1 MDAVIK
7 ATAIKTAAM
16 ETGKFAKAPPSTEL
30 YLHPGQTYISE
41 EPVQISMILGSC
53 AGVCLYDRRKGIG
66 GATHY
71 MLPQW
76 EGPGSPSTRYG
87 DVALDVLL
95 KQFQI
100 HGSNLKDLEAKVFG
114 GACMFQAFRAENGG
128 QDHIGSRNVDM
139 AIQIF
144 SDLGIFIATRDTGG
158 ENGRKIKMQSDTG
171 SVAVS
176 VIRNS

>member
-1 MDAVIK
+1 MNMSAVVAPVSTK
-7 ATAIKTAAM
+7 ALPYKEI
-16 ETGKFAKAPPSTEL
+16 
-30 YLHPGQTYISE
+30 YLHPGQMYVSR

-53 AGVCLYDRRKGIG
+53 AGVCLYDRCRAIG

-76 EGPGSPSTRYG
+76 AGPGTPSTRYG

-95 KQFQI
+95 KQFHE
-100 HGSNLKDLEAKVFG
+100 HGSGPKDLEAKIFG
-114 GACMFQAFRAENGG
+114 GACMFEVFRAENGSD
-128 QDHIGSRNVDM
+128 DHIGSRNVNM
-139 AIQIF
+139 ALQAF
-144 SDLGIFIATRDTGG
+144 SRLGIAIAARDTGG

>member
-1 MDAVIK
+1 M
-7 ATAIKTAAM
+7 KTAM
-16 ETGKFAKAPPSTEL
+16 ETGESAKTSPHQEV
-30 YLHPGQTYISE
+30 YLHPGQTYISA

-53 AGVCLYDRRKGIG
+53 AGVCLYDRRQAIG

-76 EGPGSPSTRYG
+76 DGPGVPSTRYG
-87 DVALDVLL
+87 DIALDVLL

-100 HGSNLKDLEAKVFG
+100 YGSSFSDLEAKVFG

-128 QDHIGSRNVDM
+128 EDHIGLRNIHM
-139 AIQIF
+139 ALQTF
-144 SDLGIFIATRDTGG
+144 LRLGIIIAAKDTGG
-158 ENGRKIKMQSDTG
+158 ENGRKIRMQSDTG
-171 SVAVS
+171 LVALS

>member
-1 MDAVIK
+1 MG
-7 ATAIKTAAM
+7 AAM
-16 ETGKFAKAPPSTEL
+16 KTPTMETVDVAKASSFTEL
-30 YLHPGQTYISE
+30 YLHPGQTYIST

-53 AGVCLYDRRKGIG
+53 AGVCLFDRRQAIG

-100 HGSNLKDLEAKVFG
+100 HGSKPRDLEARVFG
-114 GACMFQAFRAENGG
+114 GACMFQAFRAEDGSD
-128 QDHIGSRNVDM
+128 DHIGSRNINM
-139 AIQIF
+139 ALQTF
-144 SDLGIFIATRDTGG
+144 SQLGIVIAAKDTGG
-158 ENGRKIKMQSDTG
+158 ENGRKIKMQSHTG

-176 VIRNS
+176 LIRNS